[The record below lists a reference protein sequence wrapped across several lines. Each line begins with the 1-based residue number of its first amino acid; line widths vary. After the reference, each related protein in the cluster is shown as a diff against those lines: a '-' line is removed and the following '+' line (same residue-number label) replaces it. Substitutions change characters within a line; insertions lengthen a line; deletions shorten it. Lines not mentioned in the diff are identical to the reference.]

1 MNTRTIEQPG
11 SEGRRSSSDEIP
23 FIYSLYT
30 TRTVPSIL
38 DIRQS
43 QMFFKIHPNPEFFD
57 TALRP
62 QNGQEDLDIA
72 KGPPEGGPRAW
83 IVVLG
88 SFLIQSFCFAPS
100 EILFS
105 IFQQHYLQMY
115 STSSQGSIALIGT
128 LGSSTTYFAGFF
140 SGFCADKFGY
150 RLTALFGTG
159 VMTLALLLASFTNQI
174 WQLYITQGIMF
185 GIGASLVYYPAVG
198 APSRWFVKRRG
209 VALGLSTSG
218 VGVGGMILTPC
229 TQALIEAVGIY
240 WTLRI
245 LSILCAVI
253 WYI

>member
-1 MNTRTIEQPG
+1 MDAKRNEQPE
-11 SEGRRSSSDEIP
+11 SEETHRSSSDVIP

-30 TRTVPSIL
+30 TRSVPSIL

-43 QMFFKIHPNPEFFD
+43 RIVFEIHPKQVFVD
-57 TALRP
+57 TAIRP
-62 QNGQEDLDIA
+62 QKGREDLDA
-72 KGPPEGGPRAW
+72 ANGPPDGSLRAW

-88 SFLIQSFCFAPS
+88 SFLIQFFCFAPT
-100 EILFS
+100 EILFA

-128 LGSSTTYFAGFF
+128 LGSSTTYFTGFV

-150 RLTALFGTG
+150 RLTALLGTG
-159 VMTLALLLASFTNQI
+159 IMTLALLLASFNNRI
-174 WQLYITQGIMF
+174 WQLYITQGIMY

-198 APSRWFVKRRG
+198 APSRWFETRRG
-209 VALGLSTSG
+209 LALGLAMSG

-229 TQALIEAVGIY
+229 TQAAIDAVGIY

-245 LSILCAVI
+245 LAILCAVI
-253 WYI
+253 W